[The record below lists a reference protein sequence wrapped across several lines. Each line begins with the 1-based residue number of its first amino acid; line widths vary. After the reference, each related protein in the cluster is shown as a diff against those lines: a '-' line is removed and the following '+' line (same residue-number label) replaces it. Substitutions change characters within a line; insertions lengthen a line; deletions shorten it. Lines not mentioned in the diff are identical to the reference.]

1 MSYHHADLLLPGL
14 YLGNRRAAKEFPLKA
29 GDVLVSA
36 LTEEEYEDYVVME
49 RPHVEWHKLILDDDP
64 TENIAPYFRVVHAIL
79 HAAIARGATVLVHC
93 AAGVSRSP
101 TLVAAYLMLERGYS
115 ATEALDFVG
124 KRRMGIS
131 PNTGFV

>member
-1 MSYHHADLLLPGL
+1 
-14 YLGNRRAAKEFPLKA
+14 
-29 GDVLVSA
+29 
-36 LTEEEYEDYVVME
+36 
-49 RPHVEWHKLILDDDP
+49 
-64 TENIAPYFRVVHAIL
+64 VHAIL

-124 KRRMGIS
+124 KRRTGIS
-131 PNTGFV
+131 PNTGFVEQLSALNGSVGCTWPCTRPPRPPVDPQGVQRPS